1 MKFTKMHGCGNDY
14 VYINCFEQDIKN
26 PEELAIQMSNRNFGV
41 GSDGLILV
49 MPSEVADCRM
59 RMFNSDGS
67 ESEMCGNGIR
77 CVGKFV
83 HDKNICKNE
92 PLTVETLGGTKILE
106 FFKGDDGFVETV
118 KVNMGQPIFVP
129 AEIPVEVS
137 EDAIKEL
144 EINNNNI
151 KVVKGLNLTS
161 LDRQFDFTCI
171 SMGNPHAVT
180 FIEGVKDFN
189 VDSYGEV
196 LESAKQFPKR
206 ANIEFAEVLDKNNI
220 KMRVFERGSR
230 ETYACGT
237 GACATMVAGFLN
249 GKTERENVNIHLLG
263 GVLNISWSEEDN
275 NVYMTGEAKFVFEGE
290 WLL

>member
-14 VYINCFEQDIKN
+14 VYINCFEESIAN
-26 PEELAIQMSNRNFGV
+26 PEELAIKMSNRNFGV

-83 HDKNICKNE
+83 HDKNICKKE

-106 FFKGDDGFVETV
+106 FIKGEDGFVKSV
-118 KVNMGQPIFVP
+118 KVNMGEPVFEASQ
-129 AEIPVEVS
+129 IPLKLPE
-137 EDAIKEL
+137 EN
-144 EINNNNI
+144 NNNNI
-151 KVVKGLNLTS
+151 IKDLKLTS
-161 LDRQFDFTCI
+161 LDREFEFTCV

-180 FIEGVKDFN
+180 FIDGVSDFN

-196 LESAKQFPKR
+196 LESAEVFPNR
-206 ANIEFAEVLDKNNI
+206 ANIEFAEVLDQNNI

-249 GKTERENVNIHLLG
+249 NKTSRSDVNIHLLG
-263 GVLNISWSEEDN
+263 GVLNISWSEDDN
-275 NVYMTGEAKFVFEGE
+275 CVYMTGEAEFVFEGD